1 MKFAHRILIN
11 QPVSYNL
18 CRSQVLPVPASP
30 VLSSICFLTYAIP
43 RQVSGLLLSVYRLT
57 VFDCLCRCSLLLTG
71 LINSTTVSLF
81 TIASRMGVADKP
93 SQQSRIVVQVFS
105 QHHPADPRHL
115 IGDRE
120 HRLMMTA
127 AFRNLARP
135 TAERISFYPSP
146 QRSSIL
152 HEHREP
158 AWCADNGCHAWRCQA
173 ESVCHRCCAAAGC
186 LLHTSLI
193 RT

>member
-57 VFDCLCRCSLLLTG
+57 VFDCLCRCSVAYKLHL
-71 LINSTTVSLF
+71 NSTTVSLF

-93 SQQSRIVVQVFS
+93 SQQSRIVVQLLG
-105 QHHPADPRHL
+105 QHHPAYPRHL
-115 IGDRE
+115 ISDRK
-120 HRLMMTA
+120 HRLMPTA
-127 AFRNLARP
+127 AFGNLARP
-135 TAERISFYPSP
+135 TAESISFFLRLSDP
-146 QRSSIL
+146 QY
-152 HEHREP
+152 
-158 AWCADNGCHAWRCQA
+158 
-173 ESVCHRCCAAAGC
+173 
-186 LLHTSLI
+186 
-193 RT
+193 